1 MRFASCLLILS
12 FTLISAPIEAK
23 QAETADN
30 AKPGIRNGFSVTTSY
45 LPTRFPKYDYD
56 VREWGSATVSGFG
69 LGVEYK
75 LSYTIPSS
83 RLEYSVGLGYTFSR
97 IDETGNKTVI
107 TGRFKAPG
115 RPRTVVGGKL
125 PDPFS
130 LNTYCET
137 LREYSYAYI
146 PLTLGYRLCSKGNL
160 SIIPYLG
167 LRGKYCISY
176 KVRNHVESA
185 TWFDYYFELFNES
198 SVTSEAKRF
207 LMQCEAGV
215 KVEQKNLFLSLG
227 FVRDEDRM
235 FCTAF
240 NELEYRAFLGPFSFN
255 CWQLG
260 LGINF

>member
-69 LGVEYK
+69 IGVDYK
-75 LSYTIPSS
+75 LSYTIPQS
-83 RLEYSVGLGYTFSR
+83 RFEIGSGLGYTFSR
-97 IDETGNKTVI
+97 IDEVGNQELV
-107 TGRFKAPG
+107 TGRFVDPSQ
-115 RPRTVVGGKL
+115 PEPVGTIFL
-125 PDPFS
+125 DPFR
-130 LNTYCET
+130 LNAYREL
-137 LREYSYAYI
+137 LREYSYLYI
-146 PLTLGYRLCSKGNL
+146 PFRLGYQLYSKGDV

-167 LRGKYCISY
+167 LRGKYNLRY
-176 KVRNHVESA
+176 VEKDYVESA
-185 TWFDYYFELFNES
+185 TWFDHYFELFNES
-198 SVTSEAKRF
+198 SVQSEAKKF
-207 LMQCEAGV
+207 IMQYEAGV
-215 KVEQKNLFLSLG
+215 EVGYKNLFLSVG
-227 FVRDEDRM
+227 FVRDDERM
-235 FCTAF
+235 FRTAF
-240 NELEYRAFLGPFSFN
+240 NERDFRSFWGPYSFN